1 MRKTEKLLKA
11 ILTCTFFCIDCWIF
25 LIWILFLRGWWF
37 WELLCLGKGKWV
49 ASGRGLTGGTEGRRK
64 ICWKYLNCYITS
76 IHKNFVNFR
85 FWIAFREE
93 LLLERFILGMGGW
106 YGWEHEHE
114 CGDSIYGWE
123 QGDVTYFFEMEGGGG
138 RYKGQTGG
146 RVSWEMEVG
155 VPFTNYYDKFT
166 LKYFAE
172 SGILLKDIPVL
183 TPNFCCSF
191 LQW

>member
-25 LIWILFLRGWWF
+25 LIWMLFLRGWWF

-93 LLLERFILGMGGW
+93 LLLERLLLGVDD
-106 YGWEHEHE
+106 
-114 CGDSIYGWE
+114 DSKL
-123 QGDVTYFFEMEGGGG
+123 MEDFVWIAWTPSAYCDIHFGNG
-138 RYKGQTGG
+138 RMIWLGTWTWVWG
-146 RVSWEMEVG
+146 
-155 VPFTNYYDKFT
+155 
-166 LKYFAE
+166 
-172 SGILLKDIPVL
+172 
-183 TPNFCCSF
+183 
-191 LQW
+191 